1 MKVLLIGS
9 GGREHAIAYR
19 LAQSPKCDQLF
30 IAPGNPGTYQ
40 CGQNVSIS
48 ADNVSEL
55 VNFAKNNPRIID
67 NNFDALVSTDFIRSE
82 YASTIDHRFLNV
94 KDNYIKLICWYDNEW
109 GYSSKVVDLIA
120 YIVSK

>member
-1 MKVLLIGS
+1 MSSADITIKV
-9 GGREHAIAYR
+9 REDID
-19 LAQSPKCDQLF
+19 LETIKKLF
-30 IAPGNPGTYQ
+30 I
-40 CGQNVSIS
+40 
-48 ADNVSEL
+48 
-55 VNFAKNNPRIID
+55 NFAKNNPRIID